1 MILWGAAGFL
11 VLLLAALLGGVAW
24 RLRSARASGTRAQ
37 ARLAALLECYE
48 AGLAVW
54 DAGGRLVACNGRF
67 REFYPAVTLEPG
79 LEFEDLVRYTATRA
93 VVLVPE
99 AEMEEWIAQR
109 LERREEA
116 VTETLRTPDGRWI
129 EMRSRPTDQG
139 ETLLVYAEATAEGI
153 VSAGET
159 ASETHEAGRAAVLRL
174 LEDAMAVGRQAVS
187 FHQAVRDLVRLLAE
201 WGGWDAG
208 TAYLAPSDGSG
219 TLVSTGVWHVAD
231 AQVAPLEMRAALD
244 ACCDDRNDHVLR
256 RAVSSAE
263 STWIANVAVDP
274 RVSDARRDALGDFR
288 SICAVPVVSGG
299 RVVAVVET
307 FAAEPTVPDPARERL
322 VAGVV
327 GELAHV
333 FERERAALTSGTAHG
348 AGGPGGSWRQE
359 SAPQNATE

>member
-1 MILWGAAGFL
+1 MILWGAAGLL
-11 VLLLAALLGGVAW
+11 VVLLAALLGGVAW
-24 RLRSARASGTRAQ
+24 RLRSARASGARAQ

-48 AGLAVW
+48 AGMAVW

-99 AEMEEWIAQR
+99 AEMEEWIAER
-109 LERREEA
+109 LERRDEA

-129 EMRSRPTDQG
+129 EIRSRPTDQG
-139 ETLLVYAEATAEGI
+139 ETLLVYTDASDGQSAPAG
-153 VSAGET
+153 SAAGE
-159 ASETHEAGRAAVLRL
+159 SPETGRAAALRL
-174 LEDAMAVGRQAVS
+174 LEAAMAVGRDAVS

-219 TLVSTGVWHVAD
+219 ALVSTGVWHVAD
-231 AQVAPLEMRAALD
+231 ARVAPLEIRAALD
-244 ACCDDRNDHVLR
+244 ACCDDEDDHVLR
-256 RAVSSAE
+256 RAVSSGE

-274 RVSDARRDALGDFR
+274 RLSDARRGALGGIR

-307 FAAEPTVPDPARERL
+307 FAGTPTVPDPMRERL
-322 VAGVV
+322 LAGVV

-333 FERERAALTSGTAHG
+333 FERERAALTSGTARG
-348 AGGPGGSWRQE
+348 AHEPAGS
-359 SAPQNATE
+359 SAP